1 MYVSVGQKT
10 TLYLATPAK
19 VYFHFPSILL
29 CGSHPVSY
37 HVTWYWKNPRTRLI
51 QEVTTHI
58 SATKSN
64 TNWMMD
70 LKKNMDTR
78 SLALSML
85 RILNILFQTAQ
96 AFVRFRITSGQ
107 SSSDAD
113 SNLPRYLK
121 YRTIFRG

>member
-1 MYVSVGQKT
+1 MYVSVGSKPT
-10 TLYLATPAK
+10 SSLATPTD
-19 VYFHFPSILL
+19 VYSHFPSILF

-37 HVTWYWKNPRTRLI
+37 HVTWYWKNPRTCLI
-51 QEVTTHI
+51 QEVTTHV
-58 SATKSN
+58 SAPKSI

-85 RILNILFQTAQ
+85 RILNILCQTAQ
-96 AFVRFRITSGQ
+96 DFVRFWITSGQ

-113 SNLPRYLK
+113 STLPSYLK
-121 YRTIFRG
+121 YGTILRG